1 MFYLDF
7 EEKLEKFDMEI
18 QSLIKLSKESDID
31 VDRKIKDIEKKKQT
45 ELNRIYSNLSP
56 WQIVKIARHPQ
67 RPKTKD
73 YIQNIFENFTSL
85 YGDRLYSEDNAVI
98 SGMAFLDQ
106 NPVLVLGTEKGHD
119 MNSRIKHNFGM
130 AKPEGYRKSQR
141 IMKLASK
148 LNLPLICFI
157 DTSGAYPGKDAE
169 ERGQA
174 EAIAQSMKAALNC
187 EAPCISVIIG
197 EGGSGGAIALATS
210 DKVLM
215 LSNSIYSVISPE
227 GCASILWRDPT
238 KSLEAAE
245 AMKLTAKELMN
256 LKIIDEIIQEPL
268 GGAHRDSDQI
278 AEEIKKSILKNLEQ
292 FENLSGDQ
300 IFEHRKN
307 RFLKI
312 GRDQGFKKS
321 TNTDTLQGLSY
332 VQPGYNKLVKFF
344 KKNKNISL
352 ATLGVLGLA
361 IFLYFIV

>member
-7 EEKLEKFDMEI
+7 EEKLEKLESEKK
-18 QSLIKLSKESDID
+18 SLLKASDESGIDISA
-31 VDRKIKDIEKKKQT
+31 KIKSIEEKEKS
-45 ELNRIYSNLSP
+45 ELDKIYSNLSP

-73 YIQNIFENFTSL
+73 YIQNVFDNFTSL

-119 MNSRIKHNFGM
+119 MKSRIKHNFGM

-174 EAIAQSMKAALNC
+174 EAIAQSMKVALNC

-227 GCASILWRDPT
+227 GCSSILW
-238 KSLEAAE
+238 KSSDYAE
-245 AMKLTAKELMN
+245 TASNSLKITAKDCLN
-256 LKIIDEIIQEPL
+256 LKIIDEIIEEPI
-268 GGAHRDSDQI
+268 GGAHRNHDAICRDL
-278 AEEIKKSILKNLEQ
+278 KKSLL
-292 FENLSGDQ
+292 ENLSELKKVDLSLLLNQ
-300 IFEHRKN
+300 RNN
-307 RFLKI
+307 RYL
-312 GRDQGFKKS
+312 
-321 TNTDTLQGLSY
+321 NYL
-332 VQPGYNKLVKFF
+332 P
-344 KKNKNISL
+344 
-352 ATLGVLGLA
+352 
-361 IFLYFIV
+361 

>member
-7 EEKLEKFDMEI
+7 EEKLEKF
-18 QSLIKLSKESDID
+18 ES
-31 VDRKIKDIEKKKQT
+31 EKKSLQKASEESGIDITSKILSIEEKERT
-45 ELNRIYSNLSP
+45 ELEKIYSNLSP

-174 EAIAQSMKAALNC
+174 EAIAQSIKVALNC
-187 EAPCISVIIG
+187 EAPCISVVIG

-227 GCASILWRDPT
+227 GCSSILW
-238 KSLEAAE
+238 KSSDYAE
-245 AMKLTAKELMN
+245 TASNSLKITAKDCLN
-256 LKIIDEIIQEPL
+256 LKIIDEIIEEPI
-268 GGAHRDSDQI
+268 GGAHRNH
-278 AEEIKKSILKNLEQ
+278 EIICRDLKKSLL
-292 FENLSGDQ
+292 ENLNELQKIDLASLLTK
-300 IFEHRKN
+300 RNN
-307 RFLKI
+307 RYL
-312 GRDQGFKKS
+312 
-321 TNTDTLQGLSY
+321 NYL
-332 VQPGYNKLVKFF
+332 P
-344 KKNKNISL
+344 
-352 ATLGVLGLA
+352 
-361 IFLYFIV
+361 

>member
-7 EEKLEKFDMEI
+7 EEKLEKLESEKK
-18 QSLIKLSKESDID
+18 SLLKASEESGIDISAKIKLIEEKEKS
-31 VDRKIKDIEKKKQT
+31 
-45 ELNRIYSNLSP
+45 ELNKIYSNLSP

-73 YIQNIFENFTSL
+73 YIQNVFDNFTSL

-119 MNSRIKHNFGM
+119 MKSRIKHNFGM

-174 EAIAQSMKAALNC
+174 EAIAQSMKVALNC
-187 EAPCISVIIG
+187 EAPCISVVIG

-227 GCASILWRDPT
+227 GCSSILW
-238 KSLEAAE
+238 KSSDYAE
-245 AMKLTAKELMN
+245 TASNSLKITAKDCLN
-256 LKIIDEIIQEPL
+256 LKIIDEIIEEPI
-268 GGAHRDSDQI
+268 GGAHRNHDAICGDL
-278 AEEIKKSILKNLEQ
+278 KKSLL
-292 FENLSGDQ
+292 ENLRELKKVDLSSLLNQ
-300 IFEHRKN
+300 RNN
-307 RFLKI
+307 RYL
-312 GRDQGFKKS
+312 
-321 TNTDTLQGLSY
+321 NYL
-332 VQPGYNKLVKFF
+332 P
-344 KKNKNISL
+344 
-352 ATLGVLGLA
+352 
-361 IFLYFIV
+361 

>member
-7 EEKLEKFDMEI
+7 EEKLEKLESEKK
-18 QSLIKLSKESDID
+18 SLQKASEESGIDITSKILSIEEKE
-31 VDRKIKDIEKKKQT
+31 RTEIEK
-45 ELNRIYSNLSP
+45 IYSNLSP

-174 EAIAQSMKAALNC
+174 EAIAQSMKVALNC
-187 EAPCISVIIG
+187 EAPCISVVIG

-227 GCASILWRDPT
+227 GCSSILW
-238 KSLEAAE
+238 KSSDYAE
-245 AMKLTAKELMN
+245 TASNSLKITAKDCLN
-256 LKIIDEIIQEPL
+256 LKIIDEIIEEPI
-268 GGAHRDSDQI
+268 GGAHRNH
-278 AEEIKKSILKNLEQ
+278 EIICRDLKKSLL
-292 FENLSGDQ
+292 ENLNELQKIDLASLLTK
-300 IFEHRKN
+300 RNN
-307 RFLKI
+307 RYL
-312 GRDQGFKKS
+312 
-321 TNTDTLQGLSY
+321 NYL
-332 VQPGYNKLVKFF
+332 P
-344 KKNKNISL
+344 
-352 ATLGVLGLA
+352 
-361 IFLYFIV
+361 

>member
-7 EEKLEKFDMEI
+7 EEKLEK
-18 QSLIKLSKESDID
+18 LES
-31 VDRKIKDIEKKKQT
+31 EKKSLQKASEESGIDITSKILSIEEKEKT
-45 ELNRIYSNLSP
+45 ELEKIYSNLSP

-73 YIQNIFENFTSL
+73 YIQKIFENFTSL

-106 NPVLVLGTEKGHD
+106 NPVMVLGTEKGHD

-174 EAIAQSMKAALNC
+174 EAIAQSMKVALNC
-187 EAPCISVIIG
+187 EAPCISVVIG

-227 GCASILWRDPT
+227 GCSSILW
-238 KSLEAAE
+238 KSSDYAE
-245 AMKLTAKELMN
+245 TASNSLKITAKDCLD
-256 LKIIDEIIQEPL
+256 LKIIDEIIEEPI
-268 GGAHRDSDQI
+268 GGAHRNH
-278 AEEIKKSILKNLEQ
+278 EIICRDLKKSLLDNLNDLKKIDLASLLTKRN
-292 FENLSGDQ
+292 
-300 IFEHRKN
+300 N
-307 RFLKI
+307 RYL
-312 GRDQGFKKS
+312 
-321 TNTDTLQGLSY
+321 NYL
-332 VQPGYNKLVKFF
+332 P
-344 KKNKNISL
+344 
-352 ATLGVLGLA
+352 
-361 IFLYFIV
+361 

>member
-7 EEKLEKFDMEI
+7 EEKLEK
-18 QSLIKLSKESDID
+18 LES
-31 VDRKIKDIEKKKQT
+31 EKKSLQKASEESGIDITSKILSIEEKEKT
-45 ELNRIYSNLSP
+45 ELEKIYSNLSP

-73 YIQNIFENFTSL
+73 YIKNIFENFTSL

-98 SGMAFLDQ
+98 SGLAFLDQ
-106 NPVLVLGTEKGHD
+106 NPVLIIGTEKGHD

-148 LNLPLICFI
+148 LKLPLICFI

-174 EAIAQSMKAALNC
+174 EAIAQSMKTSLNC

-227 GCASILWRDPT
+227 GCSSILW
-238 KSLEAAE
+238 KSSDYAE
-245 AMKLTAKELMN
+245 TASNYLKITAKDCLD
-256 LKIIDEIIQEPL
+256 LKIINEIIEEPI
-268 GGAHRDSDQI
+268 GGAQRHHQAVSNKL
-278 AEEIKKSILKNLEQ
+278 KKSLLN
-292 FENLSGDQ
+292 NLS
-300 IFEHRKN
+300 ELR
-307 RFLKI
+307 
-312 GRDQGFKKS
+312 
-321 TNTDTLQGLSY
+321 
-332 VQPGYNKLVKFF
+332 NKE
-344 KKNKNISL
+344 ISS
-352 ATLGVLGLA
+352 
-361 IFLYFIV
+361 ILYERNQRYLNYTP

>member
-7 EEKLEKFDMEI
+7 EEKLEK
-18 QSLIKLSKESDID
+18 LES
-31 VDRKIKDIEKKKQT
+31 EKKSLQKASEESGIDITSKIFSIEEKEKT
-45 ELNRIYSNLSP
+45 ELEKIYSNLSP

-73 YIQNIFENFTSL
+73 YIQKIFENFTSL

-106 NPVLVLGTEKGHD
+106 NPVMVIGTEKGHD

-174 EAIAQSMKAALNC
+174 EAIAQSMKVALNC
-187 EAPCISVIIG
+187 EAPCISVVIG

-227 GCASILWRDPT
+227 GCSSILW
-238 KSLEAAE
+238 KSSDYAE
-245 AMKLTAKELMN
+245 TASNSLKITAKDCLD
-256 LKIIDEIIQEPL
+256 LKIIDEIIEEPI
-268 GGAHRDSDQI
+268 GGAHRNH
-278 AEEIKKSILKNLEQ
+278 EIICRDLKKSLLDNLNDLKKIDLASLLTKRN
-292 FENLSGDQ
+292 
-300 IFEHRKN
+300 N
-307 RFLKI
+307 RYL
-312 GRDQGFKKS
+312 
-321 TNTDTLQGLSY
+321 NYL
-332 VQPGYNKLVKFF
+332 P
-344 KKNKNISL
+344 
-352 ATLGVLGLA
+352 
-361 IFLYFIV
+361 

>member
-7 EEKLEKFDMEI
+7 EEKLEK
-18 QSLIKLSKESDID
+18 LES
-31 VDRKIKDIEKKKQT
+31 EKKSLQKASEESGIDITSKILSIEEKERT
-45 ELNRIYSNLSP
+45 ELEKIYSNLSP

-174 EAIAQSMKAALNC
+174 EAIEQSMKVALNC
-187 EAPCISVIIG
+187 EAPCISVVIG

-227 GCASILWRDPT
+227 GCSSILW
-238 KSLEAAE
+238 KSSDYAE
-245 AMKLTAKELMN
+245 TASNSLKITAKDCLN
-256 LKIIDEIIQEPL
+256 LKIIDEIIEEPI
-268 GGAHRDSDQI
+268 GGAHRNH
-278 AEEIKKSILKNLEQ
+278 EIICRDLKKSLL
-292 FENLSGDQ
+292 ENLNELQKIDLASLLTK
-300 IFEHRKN
+300 RNN
-307 RFLKI
+307 RYL
-312 GRDQGFKKS
+312 
-321 TNTDTLQGLSY
+321 NYL
-332 VQPGYNKLVKFF
+332 P
-344 KKNKNISL
+344 
-352 ATLGVLGLA
+352 
-361 IFLYFIV
+361 

>member
-7 EEKLEKFDMEI
+7 EEKLEK
-18 QSLIKLSKESDID
+18 LES
-31 VDRKIKDIEKKKQT
+31 EKKSLQKASEESGIDITSKILSIEEKEKT
-45 ELNRIYSNLSP
+45 ELEKIYSNLSP

-73 YIQNIFENFTSL
+73 YIQKIFKNFTSL

-174 EAIAQSMKAALNC
+174 EAIAQSMKVALNC
-187 EAPCISVIIG
+187 EAPCISVVIG

-227 GCASILWRDPT
+227 GCSSILW
-238 KSLEAAE
+238 KSSDYAE
-245 AMKLTAKELMN
+245 TASNSLKITAKDCLN
-256 LKIIDEIIQEPL
+256 LKIIDEIIEEPI
-268 GGAHRDSDQI
+268 GGAHRNHEMICRDL
-278 AEEIKKSILKNLEQ
+278 KKSLLDNLNELQ
-292 FENLSGDQ
+292 KIDLASLLTKRN
-300 IFEHRKN
+300 N
-307 RFLKI
+307 RYL
-312 GRDQGFKKS
+312 
-321 TNTDTLQGLSY
+321 NYL
-332 VQPGYNKLVKFF
+332 P
-344 KKNKNISL
+344 
-352 ATLGVLGLA
+352 
-361 IFLYFIV
+361 

>member
-7 EEKLEKFDMEI
+7 EENLEKLESEKK
-18 QSLIKLSKESDID
+18 SLQKASEESGIDITSKILS
-31 VDRKIKDIEKKKQT
+31 IEKKERS
-45 ELNRIYSNLSP
+45 ELEKIYSNLSP

-174 EAIAQSMKAALNC
+174 EAIAQSMKVALNC
-187 EAPCISVIIG
+187 EAPCISVVIG
-197 EGGSGGAIALATS
+197 EGGSGGAIALATC

-227 GCASILWRDPT
+227 GCSSILW
-238 KSLEAAE
+238 KSSDYAE
-245 AMKLTAKELMN
+245 TASNSLKITAKDCLN
-256 LKIIDEIIQEPL
+256 LKIIDEIIEEPI
-268 GGAHRDSDQI
+268 GGAHRNH
-278 AEEIKKSILKNLEQ
+278 EIMCRDLKKSLLDNLNELQ
-292 FENLSGDQ
+292 KIDLASLLTERN
-300 IFEHRKN
+300 N
-307 RFLKI
+307 RYL
-312 GRDQGFKKS
+312 
-321 TNTDTLQGLSY
+321 NYL
-332 VQPGYNKLVKFF
+332 P
-344 KKNKNISL
+344 
-352 ATLGVLGLA
+352 
-361 IFLYFIV
+361 